1 MRIERNLKLI
11 YSAALLRSLGIGLLG
26 VVFGVYLSRHG
37 FSSLQIGLVI
47 GSGLAGAAL
56 GTGVM
61 SFFGD
66 QVGRRRTL
74 ILLSLLSAVGGL
86 GLAFVHQP
94 AALMFVVFV
103 GMLNGMGADRTAAFT
118 LEQAVI
124 PETVAAQQRTWALSG
139 YNLVLDLGHAFGALG
154 AAVPILLQDS
164 LSLGLANAYRLVF
177 LGFAALQACSAA
189 CYVGLSREVE
199 AASVTT
205 ISARRLQPASRKA
218 VTRLAA
224 LFSLDSFGGG
234 LLTDA
239 LIAYWFFRQ
248 FGIAEQ
254 GLGVLFFAVH
264 ILNGV
269 SYIGAAFLAQRVGLL
284 NTMVF
289 THLPSSML
297 LMLVPFAPSFAIAVV
312 LFLLRESLVEMD
324 VPARQAYVL
333 ALVQPEERTFASGIT
348 NLTRNISW
356 AGASSVAGGL
366 MQYLGFSAPLLIGGG
381 AKIVY
386 DLLLYG
392 SFRKVR
398 PSGDIAHTDVKL
410 RQPTAAR

>member
-26 VVFGVYLSRHG
+26 VVLGIYLARSG
-37 FSSLQIGLVI
+37 FSSFQIGLVI

-56 GTGVM
+56 GTAAM

-66 QVGRRRTL
+66 RLGRRRTL
-74 ILLSLLSAVGGL
+74 IALSLLSAAGGM
-86 GLAFVHQP
+86 GLVFARHPIALIVVAFI
-94 AALMFVVFV
+94 
-103 GMLNGMGADRTAAFT
+103 GMLNGMGADRTAAFA

-124 PETVAAQQRTWALSG
+124 PETTAASRRMWALSG
-139 YNLVLDLGHAFGALG
+139 YNLVLDFGHAVGALG
-154 AAVPILLQDS
+154 AALPVLLQRWISIDLTS
-164 LSLGLANAYRLVF
+164 AYRFVF
-177 LGFAALQACSAA
+177 LSYAVLQLLTTAVYMC
-189 CYVGLSREVE
+189 LSRKVEVAKLPSIG
-199 AASVTT
+199 AA
-205 ISARRLQPASRKA
+205 RLQPASTKA

-264 ILNGV
+264 ILNAI
-269 SYIGAAFLAQRVGLL
+269 SYLGTAFLAQRFGLL

-289 THLPSSML
+289 THLPSSIL
-297 LMLVPFAPSFAIAVV
+297 LVMVPLAPTFTLAAA
-312 LFLLRESLVEMD
+312 LFLLREALVEMD
-324 VPARQAYVL
+324 VPTRQAYVL
-333 ALVQPEERTFASGIT
+333 ALVQPQERTFASGIT
-348 NLTRNISW
+348 NLTRNVSW
-356 AGASSVAGGL
+356 AGASSVAGAL
-366 MQYLGFSAPLLIGGG
+366 MQYLGFSAPLFVGGG

-386 DLLLYG
+386 DLLLYA
-392 SFRKVR
+392 SFRKVH
-398 PSGDIAHTDVKL
+398 PSGEHLHSDTRL
-410 RQPTAAR
+410 RQPTAAQ

>member
-11 YSAALLRSLGIGLLG
+11 YSAALLRSLGIGLLS
-26 VVFGVYLSRHG
+26 VVLGVYLARG
-37 FSSLQIGLVI
+37 GLSSLQIGLVI

-56 GTGVM
+56 GTAAM

-66 QVGRRRTL
+66 RFGRRRTL
-74 ILLSLLSAVGGL
+74 IVLSLLSVIGGI
-86 GLAFVHQP
+86 GLAFVHKP
-94 AALMFVVFV
+94 IALIVVAFV
-103 GMLNGMGADRTAAFT
+103 GMLNGMGADRTAAFA

-124 PETVAAQQRTWALSG
+124 PEAVPASQRTWALSG
-139 YNLVLDLGHAFGALG
+139 YNLVLDIGHAFGALC
-154 AAVPILLQDS
+154 AAVPVLLQQWMFVD
-164 LSLGLANAYRLVF
+164 LASAYQAVF
-177 LGFAALQACSAA
+177 LGYAVLQLSAA
-189 CYVGLSREVE
+189 AIYVWMSPEIEV
-199 AASVTT
+199 ATVATLIGT
-205 ISARRLQPASRKA
+205 RLQPVSRRV

-254 GLGVLFFAVH
+254 ELGVLFFAVH
-264 ILNGV
+264 ILNAV
-269 SYIGAAFLAQRVGLL
+269 SYLLAAYLAQRFGLL

-289 THLPSSML
+289 THLPSSIL
-297 LMLVPFAPSFAIAVV
+297 LIMVPLAPSFTIAVV
-312 LFLLRESLVEMD
+312 LFLLREALVEMD
-324 VPARQAYVL
+324 VPTRQAYVL
-333 ALVQPEERTFASGIT
+333 ALVQPQERTFASGIT

-356 AGASSVAGGL
+356 AGASSVAGAL
-366 MQYLGFSAPLLIGGG
+366 MEYLGFSAPLFIGGG
-381 AKIVY
+381 AKIAY

-392 SFRKVR
+392 SFRKVS
-398 PSGDIAHTDVKL
+398 PSGERTNSDLGL